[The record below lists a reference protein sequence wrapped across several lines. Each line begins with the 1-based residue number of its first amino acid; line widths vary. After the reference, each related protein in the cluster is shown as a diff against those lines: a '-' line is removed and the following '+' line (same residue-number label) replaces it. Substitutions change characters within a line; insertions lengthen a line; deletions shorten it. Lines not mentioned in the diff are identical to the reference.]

1 MSPFVDWI
9 IYAAAALAVGLLS
22 GAYHALEVISLG
34 WAGEGDPD
42 DETDRVAGWFFSE
55 PDRNGAAL
63 AGARAASAA
72 VLLVAATRIGLGLFG
87 AAAGALVLSIF
98 VGASLLLPD
107 LIARPLAFRDPAR
120 LLRAVRPVAAA
131 GIYAFRP
138 VVALARRVAL
148 AAFPRVVDTTAFRLA
163 PLRQKIERFGRQ
175 NGEETDED
183 QLVSSV
189 LEFGETRVREVMV
202 PRIDV
207 VGLDAD
213 METEA
218 ALQTV
223 VETGHSRYPVYEG
236 APDRIVGVLHAKDLL
251 GKLAAGEDCTLRE
264 LIRDAFFVPE
274 SKRIDEMLAEF
285 KTRRQHLAVVVDE
298 YGGTAGIVT
307 LEDVLEEIVGDIQD
321 EFDTEEALVQPIDDD
336 AVKVDARIRL
346 DELAEELGVAL
357 PEETAESLG
366 GLLYHTIGH
375 VPAVGESWRL
385 GSLVFEVESVERQR
399 IERVIVRGL
408 ASVRREAGDNA
419 G

>member
-1 MSPFVDWI
+1 MSPVIDWI
-9 IYAAAALAVGLLS
+9 VYAAAALVVGLLS

-42 DETDRVAGWFFSE
+42 DEADRVAGWFFTE
-55 PDRNGAAL
+55 PGRNGAAL
-63 AGARAASAA
+63 AAARGAVAA
-72 VLLVAATRIGLGLFG
+72 VLLAAATRIGLDMVG
-87 AAAGALVLSIF
+87 AAAGGLALAAFL
-98 VGASLLLPD
+98 GASLLVPD
-107 LIARPLAFRDPAR
+107 LIARPLAFRDPSG
-120 LLRAVRPVAAA
+120 LLQAVRPFAAA
-131 GIYAFRP
+131 AVYAFRP
-138 VVALARRVAL
+138 VVALGRHAAL
-148 AAFPRVVDTTAFRLA
+148 AVFPRLPDSTAFRLA
-163 PLRQKIERFGRQ
+163 PLRQKIELFGRQ

-213 METEA
+213 METEE
-218 ALQTV
+218 ALRTV

-236 APDRIVGVLHAKDLL
+236 ALDRIVGTLHAKDLL
-251 GKLAAGEDCTLRE
+251 GKLAAGEDCSLRE
-264 LIRDAFFVPE
+264 LVREALFVPE

-321 EFDTEEALVQPIDDD
+321 EFDTEEALVQRIDDD
-336 AVKVDARIRL
+336 AVIVNARIRL
-346 DELAEELGVAL
+346 DELGEELGVEL
-357 PEETAESLG
+357 PEETADSLG
-366 GLLYHTIGH
+366 GLLYHAIGH
-375 VPAVGESWRL
+375 VPEVGESWRF

-408 ASVRREAGDNA
+408 ASRGREAGDNA